1 VSKNQYKSAVSGI
14 LLFLAF
20 AVGCTKIDTTTLG
33 ENLIPAVDNIHTFD
47 TTFQVIAV
55 NYDSTVCDTI
65 YRTAPQPI
73 GVISNDPL
81 FGKTTANVY
90 VEMKPQFFPFN
101 FPVADASSIEIDSAV
116 MVLQYSHSFGDTN
129 MLQKINI
136 YQLSDSF
143 DLTTAYTNCRVLD
156 YDNSVLLAQKS
167 FYPRLLRDSVH
178 AYKEEAANQLR
189 IPFSTTFAQKFI
201 DDSAQIFKSDNDF
214 IKYFKGFA
222 LVPEESTGGNGLNY
236 FDFTTSHF
244 AIYMRYKK
252 GGTADTTVINFAL
265 SGSSG
270 LSNSIVH
277 DYSSGEIANH
287 LAHPA
292 SGDSLIFIQ
301 TSPGSYALL
310 NIPALTGLSNR
321 VINKA
326 EIIVDQAYSSNALND
341 IFSAPE
347 NLYIETKDSSISNDE
362 YIPIPCD
369 FSGTELQTNFQY
381 MGGRKITTTNS
392 AGDSVAEYH
401 LNITRYLQSMVTKG
415 KQNLTL
421 RLSAPYF
428 IRNKST
434 YVDWCGQG
442 IAPFT
447 FLRND
452 AGDGRIMI
460 NGTNN
465 TPTHIRLHVV
475 YSTIL

>member
-1 VSKNQYKSAVSGI
+1 MSKNQYKSAVSGI
-14 LLFLAF
+14 LMLLAF

-47 TTFQVIAV
+47 TTYQVIAV
-55 NYDSTVCDTI
+55 NYDSTDCDTV

-90 VEMKPQFFPFN
+90 VEMKPEYFPYN
-101 FPVADASSIEIDSAV
+101 FPVADANSFEIDSAV

-129 MLQKINI
+129 KLQKINI

-143 DLTTAYTNCRVLD
+143 DLTSDYTSCRVLG
-156 YDNSVLLAQKS
+156 YDNTVLLGQKT
-167 FYPRLLRDSVH
+167 FYPWGLRDSVH
-178 AYKEEAANQLR
+178 AYNEEAANQLR
-189 IPFSTTFAQKFI
+189 IPVSTTFAQKFI
-201 DDSAQIFKSDNDF
+201 DDSAQIFRSDSGF
-214 IKYFKGFA
+214 INYFRGFA
-222 LVPEESTGGNGLNY
+222 LVPDESTGGDALNY

-244 AIYMRYKK
+244 AIYVRYKK
-252 GGTADTTVINFAL
+252 AGTADTSVINLAL
-265 SGSSG
+265 SGYSG
-270 LSNSIVH
+270 LANSIVH
-277 DYSSGEIANH
+277 DYSSGEISNH
-287 LAHPA
+287 LSHPA
-292 SGDSLIFIQ
+292 GGDSLIFIQ

-326 EIIVDQAYSSNALND
+326 EIIVDQVYSSNSLND
-341 IFSAPE
+341 IFSAPK
-347 NLYIETKDSSISNDE
+347 NLYLETKDSSISNDQ

-369 FSGTELQTNFQY
+369 FSSSELQSNFQY
-381 MGGRKITTTNS
+381 MGGQKIPTTNS
-392 AGDSVAEYH
+392 SGDSIAEYH

-415 KQNLTL
+415 KQNFTL

-434 YVDWCGQG
+434 YLDWCGQG

-452 AGDGRIMI
+452 AADGRVML

-475 YSTIL
+475 YSKTL